1 MTTTPEQ
8 PTPPLGSLTKSSAK
22 AQDFL
27 VRVYKPRKVTWS
39 YKSRQN
45 GQMLEKT
52 RFECT
57 LLGEN
62 AEHYCEG
69 ILKGTPAE
77 VEAALQKFL
86 PHTAWKLSKVGLDSQ
101 QQEAFVHTPVRVVVD
116 LKRTRCTPVL
126 QASQQETS
134 LASGPAP
141 QTTVA
146 QMMSIKSRRCFDVM
160 AVIHSVS
167 DTRNPVGHP
176 PVADV
181 HLVDGTLTP
190 KSKTAEAVV
199 AVWGETTPNNVGRAQ
214 GNRCCFS
221 T

>member
-1 MTTTPEQ
+1 M
-8 PTPPLGSLTKSSAK
+8 A
-22 AQDFL
+22 
-27 VRVYKPRKVTWS
+27 
-39 YKSRQN
+39 
-45 GQMLEKT
+45 
-52 RFECT
+52 
-57 LLGEN
+57 
-62 AEHYCEG
+62 
-69 ILKGTPAE
+69 
-77 VEAALQKFL
+77 
-86 PHTAWKLSKVGLDSQ
+86 
-101 QQEAFVHTPVRVVVD
+101 
-116 LKRTRCTPVL
+116 
-126 QASQQETS
+126 
-134 LASGPAP
+134 PAP

-146 QMMSIKSRRCFDVM
+146 QMMNIKSRRCFDVM

-199 AVWGETTPNNVGRAQ
+199 AVWGQTTSNNVGRAQ

>member
-8 PTPPLGSLTKSSAK
+8 PTSPLGSLTKSSAK

-27 VRVYKPRKVTWS
+27 VRVYKPRKVAYS
-39 YKSRQN
+39 YKSKQN
-45 GQMLEKT
+45 GKMVDKT
-52 RFECT
+52 RFTCI
-57 LLGEN
+57 LVGEDSG
-62 AEHYCEG
+62 HYCEG
-69 ILKGTPAE
+69 SIKGTAE
-77 VEAALQKFL
+77 EVTAAVDKFL
-86 PHTAWKLSKVGLDSQ
+86 PRTAWKLSRVCLDNQ

-116 LKRTRCTPVL
+116 LHRTRCTPVL
-126 QASQQETS
+126 KASKEETS
-134 LASGPAP
+134 LAMAPAP

-146 QMMSIKSRRCFDVM
+146 QMMNIKSRRCFDVI

-167 DTRNPVGHP
+167 DTRNPVGHK

-190 KSKTAEAVV
+190 KSKTAEAVL
-199 AVWGETTPNNVGRAQ
+199 AVWGQPTSNNVGRAQ